1 MLMSVLEV
9 IIVSIGLS
17 LDAFTVTVCTGA
29 TQPYLKKRMD
39 FIVGL
44 AFGGIQAIMLTIGM
58 MITKFPVSSIYSE
71 TFKSINQW
79 FSAIIFI
86 FLGLKM
92 VRNALTIKS
101 INEQRESF
109 NYRNILSLAFA
120 TSLDALVLGIGFA
133 LLRTEIIIDMFIIFV
148 ITGISSIIGL
158 RVGYRVGDKYRVAV
172 NICGSV
178 ILLIMGVKMI
188 LSYFKII

>member
-1 MLMSVLEV
+1 MSVLEV

-92 VRNALTIKS
+92 IKNALTIKS

-109 NYRNILSLAFA
+109 NYRNIFSLAFA
-120 TSLDALVLGIGFA
+120 TSFDALVLGIGFA

-178 ILLIMGVKMI
+178 ILLIMGIKMI

>member
-92 VRNALTIKS
+92 IKNAMTIKS

-109 NYRNILSLAFA
+109 NYRNIFSLAFA

-178 ILLIMGVKMI
+178 ILLIIGVKMI

>member
-1 MLMSVLEV
+1 MSVLEV

-79 FSAIIFI
+79 FSSIIFI

-92 VRNALTIKS
+92 IKNALTIKS
-101 INEQRESF
+101 INEQRETF
-109 NYRNILSLAFA
+109 NYRNIFSLAFA

-133 LLRTEIIIDMFIIFV
+133 LLHTEIIIDMFIIFV
-148 ITGISSIIGL
+148 ITGISSIVGL

>member
-17 LDAFTVTVCTGA
+17 LDVFTVTVCTGA

-44 AFGGIQAIMLTIGM
+44 AFGGIQSIMLTIGM

-92 VRNALTIKS
+92 IKNALTIKS

-109 NYRNILSLAFA
+109 NYRNIFSLAFA

-148 ITGISSIIGL
+148 ITGISSIVGL

>member
-1 MLMSVLEV
+1 MSVLEV

-58 MITKFPVSSIYSE
+58 MITNFPVSSIYSE

-92 VRNALTIKS
+92 IKNAMTIKS
-101 INEQRESF
+101 INEQRKSF
-109 NYRNILSLAFA
+109 NYRNIFSLAFA
-120 TSLDALVLGIGFA
+120 TSMDALILGIGFA
-133 LLRTEIIIDMFIIFV
+133 LLRTEIIIDMFIIFI

-172 NICGSV
+172 NISGSV

>member
-1 MLMSVLEV
+1 MSVLEV

-92 VRNALTIKS
+92 IKNALTIKS

-109 NYRNILSLAFA
+109 NYRNIFSLAFA

-133 LLRTEIIIDMFIIFV
+133 LMHTEIIIDMFIIFV

-172 NICGSV
+172 NISGSV

>member
-92 VRNALTIKS
+92 IKNAMTIKS

-109 NYRNILSLAFA
+109 NYRNIFSLAFA
-120 TSLDALVLGIGFA
+120 TSIDALVLGIGFA
-133 LLRTEIIIDMFIIFV
+133 LMRTEIIIDMFIIFV

-172 NICGSV
+172 NISGSV